1 VKDYLQKKLLF
12 NDKQKNKQ
20 MKKVIISGIL
30 CFVICTAFLP
40 AVIRSVYRV
49 AGNTPNTI
57 TSDYRDAYT
66 GTYFCNRFCNSYKG
80 NSPGGNYTSDTVSVG
95 ITKDA
100 TDSVLQINTGQQILK
115 MKLLNKTLQAY
126 PKNWHFGG
134 KFFDIDS
141 IYIDFTAGQTYS
153 CTYKGKKK

>member
-1 VKDYLQKKLLF
+1 
-12 NDKQKNKQ
+12 
-20 MKKVIISGIL
+20 MKKIIISGIL
-30 CFVICTAFLP
+30 CFVICSAFLP
-40 AVIRSVYRV
+40 AVTRSVHKV
-49 AGNTPNTI
+49 AGNMPNTI

-80 NSPGGNYTSDTVSVG
+80 NRPGGNYTSDTVSVG

-100 TDSVLQINTGQQILK
+100 IDSVLQINTGQQILK

-126 PKNWHFGG
+126 PKNEHFGG
-134 KFFDIDS
+134 KFFNTDS
-141 IYIDFTAGQTYS
+141 INFNFAAGRTYS